1 MIVGDL
7 QKFEQSQNSVRFWV
21 TENLLNKLSPLPTKI
36 DNVYW
41 GSFQYCNNNHSSVM
55 CNEFVTN
62 RHILSSQYSQTS
74 VDCFSGISEFEH
86 LTQEGLKWREVNPE
100 IFELGIVGTKC

>member
-1 MIVGDL
+1 
-7 QKFEQSQNSVRFWV
+7 
-21 TENLLNKLSPLPTKI
+21 
-36 DNVYW
+36 
-41 GSFQYCNNNHSSVM
+41 M

-100 IFELGIVGTKC
+100 IFELGIVGTKCWNMAFTETLNAGSALCE